1 MIYSKASAVL
11 LLDLIAAAYELAKGQ
26 PYTLPS
32 GFSPAVPIRI
42 AGVIP
47 ELLEHDALPTWGF
60 STEFNGQQYVVFRG
74 TRNFPEWVSDFMPL
88 PLWPHVHFGFHS
100 IYEAIRSSVTVSDD
114 AIITGHS
121 LGAAIASL
129 CFADGGGQL
138 MTFGGPRV
146 GDSLF
151 AKTLEGTV
159 RVCNQYDIVPQV
171 PLPPLFRHGG
181 TEVQI
186 HGPGSV
192 LDALLSHHVAS
203 YRAGVQKGEIK

>member
-1 MIYSKASAVL
+1 MIYSKSSALL
-11 LLDLIAAAYELAKGQ
+11 LLDLIAAAYELALGL
-26 PYTLPS
+26 PFTLPD

-47 ELLEHDALPTWGF
+47 ELLEHDAMPIWGF
-60 STEFNGQQYVVFRG
+60 STWKDTQQYIVFRG
-74 TRNFPEWVSDFMPL
+74 TRDFPEWVADFLPL
-88 PLWPHVHFGFHS
+88 PLRPHAHYGFHS
-100 IYEAIRSSVTVSDD
+100 IYEAIRGSVTVSPD

-129 CFADGGGQL
+129 CYADGGGQL

-151 AKTLEGTV
+151 AKTLKGTI
-159 RVCNQYDIVPQV
+159 RVCNQFDIVPDV

-181 TEVQI
+181 TEVQVY
-186 HGPGSV
+186 GPGSRW
-192 LDALLSHHVAS
+192 DALLSHHVTS
-203 YRAGVQKGEIK
+203 YRAGVLAQKE